1 MGGHVKR
8 LVGLAEAAARVASQ
22 PDQMIC
28 GLCSRTLGQRTEWHH
43 IVPKSEGGTETTPLH
58 PICPRAIHAVVTTR
72 ELATAYATMDQ
83 LRTRDDIRRF
93 LRWIADKPPDFRAP
107 TRRQRLP

>member
-1 MGGHVKR
+1 VKR
-8 LVGLAEAAARVASQ
+8 LVGLAEAAARAVLEQ
-22 PDQMIC
+22 EQEQMTC
-28 GLCSRTLGQRTEWHH
+28 GLCSRPLGQRTEWHH

-58 PICPRAIHAVVTTR
+58 PICHRAIHAFVANR
-72 ELATAYATMDQ
+72 ELATTYATMDQ

-93 LRWIADKPPDFRAP
+93 LRWIADKPPNFRAP